1 MKIGDRMKDN
11 DPRMG
16 NRVLVIT
23 EILPN
28 GVAAKDSIGRVRL
41 YLRKHIHT
49 DGKPRRGGFTLE
61 PPPCPTTCKHALE
74 GITPLRCAAG
84 CRHSTHLQGAQDNK

>member
-16 NRVLVIT
+16 DRVLIIV

-28 GVAAKDSIGRVRL
+28 GVAATDSLGKTRR
-41 YLRKHIHT
+41 YLKKHIRA
-49 DGKPRRGGFTLE
+49 DGKSRRYGFNLIN
-61 PPPCPTTCKHALE
+61 
-74 GITPLRCAAG
+74 GDG
-84 CRHSTHLQGAQDNK
+84 NG